1 MNVKIDHLLSFYFKS
16 ATHFFKVKVRF
27 IITVNYKVI
36 DEKIEIWQRTKITLS
51 VGMTLWSFH
60 RKQWSK
66 SLLKTSP
73 SLSPCY
79 FLIWTALTFKLA
91 GTSEID
97 MVLSKQVVLLK
108 IDRGLMCKINC
119 QTKENTLNFAFL
131 RIIHLENIDFYLS
144 LLFPILI
151 TLNLKLT
158 RFASYTL
165 LCSTH
170 INLWI

>member
-1 MNVKIDHLLSFYFKS
+1 MKVKIDHLFYIYLRS
-16 ATHFFKVKVRF
+16 ATHFINLKVTYV
-27 IITVNYKVI
+27 ITVNYKVI
-36 DEKIEIWQRTKITLS
+36 DETIEIRQRTKITLS
-51 VGMTLWSFH
+51 FGTTLQSLH

-66 SLLKTSP
+66 SVLKTSP

-97 MVLSKQVVLLK
+97 IVLSKQVVLLK

-165 LCSTH
+165 FCSTH
-170 INLWI
+170 INL